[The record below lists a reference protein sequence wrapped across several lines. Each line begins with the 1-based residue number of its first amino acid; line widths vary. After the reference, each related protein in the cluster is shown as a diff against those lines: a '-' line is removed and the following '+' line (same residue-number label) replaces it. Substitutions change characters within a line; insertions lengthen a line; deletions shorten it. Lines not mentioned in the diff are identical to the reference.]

1 MKNLKIGD
9 LVVGKRR
16 WWGEYEIL
24 DEKFC
29 KEFGVVSGYDEHN
42 PDRYYRVTFPFGT
55 YLLYIDDLVL
65 ISQKSAESIPENN
78 QEQEDAQ
85 NDWKVGEA

>member
-24 DEKFC
+24 DERFC
-29 KEFGVVSGYDEHN
+29 AHPGIVSAHDDHD
-42 PDRYYRVTFPFGT
+42 PDRYYHVTFPFGT
-55 YLLYIDDLVL
+55 YLLNRDDLVL

-85 NDWKVGEA
+85 NDWKAGET

>member
-1 MKNLKIGD
+1 MKNLEIGD

-16 WWGEYEIL
+16 WWGDHEIL

-29 KEFGVVSGYDEHN
+29 TELGVVSGYDEQD

-78 QEQEDAQ
+78 
-85 NDWKVGEA
+85 